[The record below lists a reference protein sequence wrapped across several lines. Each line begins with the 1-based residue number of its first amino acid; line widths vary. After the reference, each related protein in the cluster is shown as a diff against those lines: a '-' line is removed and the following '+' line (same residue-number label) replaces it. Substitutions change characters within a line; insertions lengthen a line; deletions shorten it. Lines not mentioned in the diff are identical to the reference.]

1 MARLPAGLVRPFRAA
16 RPEEIA
22 AAEQAL
28 GRAIPE
34 AYASFLRSFDGAD
47 LFHEA
52 ILLAGVGS
60 EAPRALVA
68 LNPDRPVVEL
78 VFAEAADGDR
88 FALATDGHVVR
99 LRAEPDP
106 PGAPAASGERW
117 RCGSDFSRWLDA
129 AIAHERVLYDS
140 DGEFAAEA
148 FDPEDGE
155 ILPVIALRQAERALR
170 ADPGSAEAEHER
182 GVALRRQ
189 GRLEDSVAAFRRA
202 TNLDPPNPWPWF
214 DLGRVALAMGTAG
227 GRVALEAFEAAASRL
242 GPGPTGARAWA
253 WAARAAALCAL
264 PERLARCR
272 AEALGREAG
281 LAESLRRAR
290 DAAAA
295 ALEAG
300 EGDPEEL
307 REAEALLEA
316 LEGPVLRG
324 RVRLPTLSGSGV
336 TPPAPAPSK
345 PPRGR

>member
-1 MARLPAGLVRPFRAA
+1 
-16 RPEEIA
+16 
-22 AAEQAL
+22 
-28 GRAIPE
+28 
-34 AYASFLRSFDGAD
+34 
-47 LFHEA
+47 
-52 ILLAGVGS
+52 
-60 EAPRALVA
+60 VA
-68 LNPDRPVVEL
+68 LNPDRPVLEL

-88 FALATDGHVVR
+88 FALAADGHVVR

-106 PGAPAASGERW
+106 PGAGAPPLGERW

-140 DGEFAAEA
+140 DGEFAAQA
-148 FDPEDGE
+148 FDPEGGE

-189 GRLEDSVAAFRRA
+189 GRLEDSAAAFRRA
-202 TNLDPPNPWPWF
+202 TELDPPNPWPWF
-214 DLGRVALAMGTAG
+214 DLGRVAMAMGSAG

-264 PERLARCR
+264 PERLAHCR

-295 ALEAG
+295 ALETG

-307 REAEALLEA
+307 HEAEALLEA
-316 LEGPVLRG
+316 LEGPILRG
-324 RVRLPTLSGSGV
+324 RVRLPTISASSMM
-336 TPPAPAPSK
+336 APASTK
-345 PPRGR
+345 RPRGR